1 MKSYYLFFLLLMGV
15 LPVHSQSLFTYG
27 SHTVSKEEFLKAYN
41 KNNAETRPTESSY
54 REYLDLYVRFKLKVQ
69 AAFDAHLDTLVAQ
82 QAELKAFRSQVAG
95 TYMNDEASTRM
106 LIEEAMQRGK
116 KDILVSHIYIAVPA
130 GADEAQQKKAAVKA
144 ATAYSRLQKGEDF
157 AAVAKALSED
167 PDVQENKGLLGY
179 ITALVLPY
187 EMENVVYATPVN
199 KFSAPYRSKIGYHI
213 FKNQGTRPAIGRMRA
228 AQILLSFPPD
238 AGPEVA
244 DRIKLLADS
253 LYDQLKKGSDFK
265 ELALHFSNDNIT
277 YQNGGEM
284 QEFGVGR
291 YESAFESAA
300 FGLAADGEIS
310 KPVRSAFGYHL
321 IKRIARIP
329 VQADIANPIHFE
341 NYRQL
346 VSQNDRMG
354 VSQKVMLKKI
364 LAQTG
369 YKAMPV
375 EAAALKQFTDS
386 ILAGA
391 PAPKRLPLQTVLFT
405 FPDKKIT
412 AQDWSQ
418 FLSEVRNFENLRTG
432 KSPRQLLDQYV
443 EAVALEYYRD
453 HLEKYNSEFAFQL
466 KEFKE
471 GNLLF
476 EIMQRKIWDAAALD
490 STGLRQYYNSHQ
502 QKYWWEPSADALI
515 ITCTNDSVAKVAR
528 QKIEQDPAGWRQ
540 LLENSDGTMQGDS
553 SRFELAQLPVADKT
567 VFNENSL
574 TTTLLNETDN
584 SATFCYIRKIYRE
597 RAPRSFNDARGFVIN
612 DYQTALEEKWIEA
625 LKKKYPVIINAQVL
639 KSLPK

>member
-1 MKSYYLFFLLLMGV
+1 MKSYYLICFLLVGV
-15 LPVHSQSLFTYG
+15 LSARSQTLFTYG
-27 SHTVSKEEFLKAYN
+27 THAVSKEEFLKAYN
-41 KNNAETRPTESSY
+41 KNNAETKPTEAGY
-54 REYLDLYVRFKLKVQ
+54 REYLDLYIRFKLKVQ
-69 AAFDAHLDTLVAQ
+69 AAYDARLDTLVAQ

-106 LIEEAMQRGK
+106 LIEEAMQRSK

-130 GADEAQQKKAAVKA
+130 GADEVQQKKAAAKA
-144 ATAYSRLQKGEDF
+144 NAAYSRLQKGEDF
-157 AAVAKALSED
+157 AGVAKAFSED
-167 PDVQENKGLLGY
+167 PDVQLNNGVLGY
-179 ITALVLPY
+179 ITALVMPY
-187 EMENVVYATPVN
+187 EMENIVYATPVN

-213 FKNQGTRPAIGRMRA
+213 FKNGGTRAAIGKMRA

-238 AGPEVA
+238 AGQDQI
-244 DRIKLLADS
+244 DRLQVLADS
-253 LYDQLKKGSDFK
+253 LYGQLQKGSDFK
-265 ELALHFSNDNIT
+265 ELARSFSNDNIT

-291 YESAFESAA
+291 YDPAFEAAA
-300 FGLAADGEIS
+300 FALPSDGAIS
-310 KPVRSAFGYHL
+310 KPVRTAFGFHI

-329 VQADIANPIHFE
+329 VQADPGNAAHVE

-346 VSQNDRMG
+346 ISQNDRMG

-369 YKAMPV
+369 YKALPLD
-375 EAAALKQFTDS
+375 AGALKQFADS

-391 PAPKRLPLQTVLFT
+391 AAPRKMPLSTVLFT
-405 FPDKKIT
+405 FPNKKIT

-418 FLSEVRNFENLRTG
+418 FLGEVRNFENLRNG
-432 KSPRQLLDQYV
+432 KSPQQLLDQYV

-453 HLEKYNSEFAFQL
+453 HLELYNSEFAFQL

-490 STGLRQYYNSHQ
+490 SAGLRKYYLANQ
-502 QKYWWEPSADALI
+502 NKYWWEPSADALI

-528 QKIEQDPAGWRQ
+528 QRIEQDPAGWRT
-540 LLENSDGTMQGDS
+540 LLDNSDGTMQGDS
-553 SRFELAQLPVADKT
+553 SRFELAQLPVAEKT
-567 VFNENSL
+567 VFTENSL
-574 TTTLLNETDN
+574 TSTLINETDN

-597 RAPRSFNDARGFVIN
+597 KAPRSFNDARGFVIN
-612 DYQTALEEKWIEA
+612 DYQTALEERWIAE
-625 LKKKYPVIINAQVL
+625 LRKKYPVVTNQQVL